1 MTQDS
6 RISGA
11 AGKALQGAVAGTRR
25 LVAPLLGVQLRDD
38 PRTAAP
44 EESAIAPAAS
54 VPAAVTSAPPIMPA
68 TASAAPP
75 LHPVPMA
82 ERLAA
87 WRAGEPL
94 PLALTG
100 QAHARIRGRD
110 VTFCLNIARDPIQN
124 CHRAG
129 KFYEQTELDALTAL
143 LPAAATVLDIG
154 ANIGNHAL
162 YLALFAG
169 AARIVVIEPN
179 PLALEAL
186 VGNVLANRLEG
197 VIDLDHLGFGLGE
210 ADSAGWGMKPHDR
223 NLGATKMQPGKGAL
237 QVRRGDD
244 VFPDL
249 MPDLVKID
257 VEGMEME
264 VLAGLE
270 ALIARARPILLVEVE
285 HDRQIAFLDWA
296 RARSYR
302 PGRPGRHND
311 KKANF
316 LLQPEALPGP
326 DRTDPSK
333 E

>member
-54 VPAAVTSAPPIMPA
+54 VPAAGTSAPPIKPA

-87 WRAGEPL
+87 WRAGAPL

-124 CHRAG
+124 RHRAG

-143 LPAAATVLDIG
+143 LPAASTVLDIG
-154 ANIGNHAL
+154 ANTGNHAL
-162 YLALFAG
+162 FLALFAG
-169 AARIVVIEPN
+169 AARVVVIEPN

-186 VGNVLANRLEG
+186 VGNVLANGLQG

-223 NLGATKMQPGKGAL
+223 NLGATKMLPGKGAL

-249 MPDLVKID
+249 NPDLIKID
-257 VEGMEME
+257 VEGMELS

-270 ALIARARPILLVEVE
+270 RMIIRARPVILVEVE
-285 HDRQIAFLDWA
+285 AENQPGLRAWA
-296 RARSYR
+296 AERGYAVGL
-302 PGRPGRHND
+302 PGMANER
-311 KKANF
+311 KANL
-316 LLQPEALPGP
+316 LLQPVGATAGGEQG
-326 DRTDPSK
+326 
-333 E
+333 